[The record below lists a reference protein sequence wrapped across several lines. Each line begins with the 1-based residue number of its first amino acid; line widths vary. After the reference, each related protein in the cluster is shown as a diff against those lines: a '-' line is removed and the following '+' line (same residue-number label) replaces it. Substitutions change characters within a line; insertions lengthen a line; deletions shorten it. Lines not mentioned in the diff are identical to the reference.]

1 MAEQVPEML
10 MWLLLSRCLQI
21 DGQGCTRIPRKL
33 VKAQGDFHELIFRVR
48 GFPKDVPSGTS
59 PVLISIENEKHFGF
73 LFNCLTKHN
82 TQEEYLMPKM
92 LIQNIH
98 LNLLFYEIA
107 SYFGK

>member
-48 GFPKDVPSGTS
+48 GFPKDVPSGKS
-59 PVLISIENEKHFGF
+59 QVSISIEHEKTHWFSF
-73 LFNCLTKHN
+73 QLPNK
-82 TQEEYLMPKM
+82 
-92 LIQNIH
+92 
-98 LNLLFYEIA
+98 A
-107 SYFGK
+107 